1 MIKFLTDG
9 VLIREMMEDP
19 LLTKYRYAHKI
30 EAQIASCL
38 CYDYS
43 TMFDPVAEVTFFY
56 SISIYRYWLIHNG
69 VNSFLSWVKVH

>member
-30 EAQIASCL
+30 EAQSSSRSDFL
-38 CYDYS
+38 L
-43 TMFDPVAEVTFFY
+43 FL
-56 SISIYRYWLIHNG
+56 ISIYIG
-69 VNSFLSWVKVH
+69 TG

>member
-30 EAQIASCL
+30 ES
-38 CYDYS
+38 
-43 TMFDPVAEVTFFY
+43 
-56 SISIYRYWLIHNG
+56 
-69 VNSFLSWVKVH
+69 